1 MIITSANYHIGSSSH
16 RLIIAKT
23 MIMDCRV
30 TLNAGETFLE
40 LLTTSYKSG
49 QKVSL
54 LIDDGGMTRM
64 EGVIKT
70 IDTTASSPIIELASG
85 GVITLDKIVAVNGV
99 FRPEYGE
106 C

>member
-1 MIITSANYHIGSSSH
+1 
-16 RLIIAKT
+16 
-23 MIMDCRV
+23 MDCRV
-30 TLNAGETFLE
+30 TLNVGETFLE
-40 LLTTSYKSG
+40 SLNASHKLG
-49 QKVSL
+49 EKVSL

-70 IDTTASSPIIELASG
+70 INAAASSPIIELAG
-85 GVITLDKIVAVNGV
+85 GEVISMDKIVAVNGV

>member
-1 MIITSANYHIGSSSH
+1 
-16 RLIIAKT
+16 
-23 MIMDCRV
+23 MDCRV

-40 LLTTSYKSG
+40 LLTNSYKLG

-70 IDTTASSPIIELASG
+70 INTNTSTPTIELVNG
-85 GVITLDKIVAVNGV
+85 GVTSLDKIVAVNGV